1 MKIANNTSPRSKTAL
16 LKYAVA
22 VIVAAL
28 VGYGLYSLLGYESG
42 NQDAQVYICN
52 AEKYEDGAFYYDD
65 FRFGTS
71 CAQDVEI
78 KASGDASCRC
88 EGEQRFGPTAILT
101 HLVLNDTIAMSIK
114 VLAKGNTETRIVIS
128 SDLEDYHTV
137 TLPTR
142 PDQWQQH
149 HISYVIPKG
158 GATWSI
164 YPYMAL
170 GNGPVYFDD
179 IRITINQDE
188 NIVTQTDFPLLEMQ
202 INSDNFSKIKQKR
215 REAQEVGLLFSSK
228 ADLVPADF
236 KVEGKT
242 YSCQTRLK
250 GDLLDHLRSNK
261 WSFRVMMDGKE
272 TWRGMNVFSIHNS
285 MARSHLA
292 EWVMHQMM
300 SMEGIL
306 TPQYDFMRFHLNNK
320 EIGVYAY
327 EQHFDN
333 YFLLDNE
340 RVVAPIIRHN
350 DDGYWN
356 NVQGNLKEYEWAE
369 ASQIELFN
377 KENES
382 DSDFMELYHYGH
394 SVLNDYL
401 RGAKTAGEV
410 FDVDKMARY
419 YALIEIGHGL
429 HAQLI
434 TNIRFYVNPATGLL
448 EPIGYDFF
456 GDHMPNVNEQWR
468 PVGQWENGKDII
480 ARSRDGYGY
489 MRRLFGD
496 LDFYE
501 KYMIYLVKYSSAT
514 YLSGVEGALQS
525 NIDSRES
532 LIRSDE
538 EYAGYSYDF
547 ATQFRKAGYTR
558 SKIYP
563 LADVSLKSY
572 RSIDKSKVYVQGYHY
587 FPLEVIGYSSRGNQT
602 MLDQPIILDAYSPA
616 SSLETYGIE
625 ISGRADALLYKTL
638 GVDSIF
644 VHQINDDILPTPNI
658 DTHKSKLKSLS
669 ENLDILV
676 DGDTYSAKS
685 GTLTLNEAYL
695 VEAGKTLLLPKG
707 LLLSLAG
714 AGSLTVYGKILAI
727 GSASEPILISG
738 TSQRGQGI
746 LIKGDSESHL
756 IHCQIS
762 SLGAYQVGAI
772 KLPSAFYID
781 NNKVLI
787 ANCSFSNNKSE
798 VDLYLVNSE
807 CQISNTH
814 FSLNAGSAIRST
826 FTTLDIDHV
835 SGSRYGGVFLQ
846 QTGGRTTGNGIS
858 CVDILDACLIT
869 DLHAVLNI
877 SDFSLQSCS
886 KGISASGNSDVMIT
900 GYKGAAEHRDIEVTG
915 SARPATSVRLV
926 NAVAANDLKYIMEP
940 GTSLIINGSKKITK

>member
-1 MKIANNTSPRSKTAL
+1 MKIANNTPPRSKTAL

-22 VIVAAL
+22 VIMAAL
-28 VGYGLYSLLGYESG
+28 VGYGLYSLSGYERG

-52 AEKYEDGAFYYDD
+52 AEKYENGAFYYDD

-101 HLVLNDTIAMSIK
+101 HLVQNDTIAVSIK
-114 VLAKGNTETRIVIS
+114 VLAKHNTETRIVIS
-128 SDLEDYHTV
+128 SDLQHYHTV
-137 TLPTR
+137 TLPTT

-149 HISYVIPKG
+149 HVSYVIPKG

-164 YPYMAL
+164 YPYMAI

-188 NIVTQTDFPLLEMQ
+188 NNETQTDFPLLEMQ
-202 INSDNFSKIKQKR
+202 INSENFSKIKQKR
-215 REAQEVGLLFSSK
+215 KEAQEVGLLFSSK

-236 KVEGKT
+236 KVDGKT
-242 YSCQTRLK
+242 YSCKARLK

-261 WSFRVMMDGKE
+261 WSFRVMLDGKE
-272 TWRGMNVFSIHNS
+272 TWKDMNIFSIHNS
-285 MARSHLA
+285 MARSHLS

-306 TPQYDFMRFHLNNK
+306 TPQYDFMKFHLNNK

-382 DSDFMELYHYGH
+382 DADFMELYHYGH

-401 RGAKTAGEV
+401 RGAKTAKEV

-468 PVGQWENGKDII
+468 PVGQWENGKNVV

-496 LDFYE
+496 FAFYE
-501 KYMIYLVKYSSAT
+501 KYMMYLEKYSSAA
-514 YLSGVEGALQS
+514 YLTGVEDALHS

-532 LIRSDE
+532 LIRSDK

-558 SKIYP
+558 TKIYP
-563 LADVSLKSY
+563 LVDVSLKSY
-572 RSIDKSKVYVQGYHY
+572 RSSDKSKVFVQGFHY
-587 FPLEVIGYSSRGNQT
+587 FPLEVIGYSDKGNLT
-602 MLDQPIILDAYSPA
+602 MLNQPVVLDAYSPE
-616 SSLETYGIE
+616 SSLETCGIE

-638 GVDSIF
+638 GVDSVF
-644 VHQINDDILPTPNI
+644 VHQINDDILPAPNI
-658 DTHKSKLKSLS
+658 LPQKSRLRSLS
-669 ENLDILV
+669 EHGDILV
-676 DGDTYSAKS
+676 DGDTYSAIS
-685 GTLTLNEAYL
+685 ATLTLDEPYL
-695 VEAGKTLLLPKG
+695 VEPGKTLLVPKG
-707 LLLSLAG
+707 ATLSLAG
-714 AGSLTVYGKILAI
+714 NGSLTVHGKILAI
-727 GSASEPILISG
+727 GSPSEPILISG
-738 TSQRGQGI
+738 TSQRGQGVM
-746 LIKGDSESHL
+746 IKGDSESQL

-762 SLGAYQVGAI
+762 RLGTYQVGAI
-772 KLPSAFYID
+772 KLPAAFYID
-781 NNKVLI
+781 ESRVLI
-787 ANCSFSNNKSE
+787 SDCSFSNNKSE
-798 VDLYLVNSE
+798 IDLYFVNSN
-807 CQISNTH
+807 CQLSNTH
-814 FSLNAGSAIRST
+814 FSHSAGSAIKTS
-826 FTTLDIDHV
+826 FTTLEIDHI
-835 SGSRYGGVFLQ
+835 SGSRYGGSFLK
-846 QTGGRTTGNGIS
+846 QTGGRTLGAGIS
-858 CVDILDACLIT
+858 CIGVLDACLIT
-869 DLHAVLNI
+869 NLHAVLNI
-877 SDFSLQSCS
+877 SDFSLQNCNR
-886 KGISASGNSDVMIT
+886 GISASGNSDIMIT
-900 GYKGAAEHRDIEVTG
+900 GYKGAADHRDIEVTG

-926 NAVAANDLKYIMEP
+926 NAVAGNDLKYIMEP
-940 GTSLIINGSKKITK
+940 GTSLIINGSKKTTK